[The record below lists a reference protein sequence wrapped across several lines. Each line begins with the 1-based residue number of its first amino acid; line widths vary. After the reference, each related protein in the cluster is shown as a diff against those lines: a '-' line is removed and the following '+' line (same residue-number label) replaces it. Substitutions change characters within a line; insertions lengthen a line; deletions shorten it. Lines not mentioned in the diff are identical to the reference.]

1 MLTKKVNMY
10 AGYLHILEMIHDYK
24 ETAAI
29 GSFLTGL
36 LYSHLTN
43 WGYLKHYWIIVKW
56 VFTITF
62 IVIGFSG

>member
-1 MLTKKVNMY
+1 
-10 AGYLHILEMIHDYK
+10 MIHDYK

-43 WGYLKHYWIIVKW
+43 WGYLKHYWIIKKW
-56 VFTITF
+56 VFKITF
-62 IVIGFSG
+62 IVIGFLVNSLA